1 MIPAPR
7 MYTKERERSDL
18 EDLEV
23 LGSISFDLEINKEEE
38 IKASFVSLV
47 GKLGSELFLHE
58 YAALYK
64 KLLVLKQLRDEKKVL
79 DLEGIEITDFSGSPC
94 TEGAVLVLDSGHED
108 SIFQEIT
115 INTTTSKE
123 E

>member
-58 YAALYK
+58 YAELYK
-64 KLLVLKQLRDEKKVL
+64 KLLALKQLRDEKKVL
-79 DLEGIEITDFSGSPC
+79 DLEGVEITDFPGPPHI
-94 TEGAVLVLDSGHED
+94 EGAVLVLGPGHED
-108 SIFQEIT
+108 SILQEIT
-115 INTTTSKE
+115 TNTSKE